1 MGIKDLIASQLQQ
14 NMYLIIST
22 TQYQFFMQLC
32 FLWFFVVAQGNPF
45 ITYQALLMTL
55 TTTPNY
61 LYIYS
66 QLASKFYLPI
76 TIFACQFSS
85 TIFPNLAPPLFS

>member
-22 TQYQFFMQLC
+22 TQYQLFMQFC

-61 LYIYS
+61 LYI
-66 QLASKFYLPI
+66 
-76 TIFACQFSS
+76 
-85 TIFPNLAPPLFS
+85 